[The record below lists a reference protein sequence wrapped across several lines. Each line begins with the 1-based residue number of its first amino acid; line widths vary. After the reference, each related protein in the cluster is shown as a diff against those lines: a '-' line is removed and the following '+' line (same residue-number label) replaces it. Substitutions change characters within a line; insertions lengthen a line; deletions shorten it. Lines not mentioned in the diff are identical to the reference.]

1 MDINLMI
8 TSFPKLL
15 DATVVT
21 VKLLSLSLF
30 FGLFIG
36 LLFAILRL
44 SKNKIINKFA
54 YGYSYVFR
62 GTPLLVQIFIIYFG
76 LGNIEY
82 FRSTFL
88 WVVFKEP
95 YWCAIIAFAL
105 NTGAYTSEILRS
117 AFQTIKPGFIE
128 AGKSLGISN
137 KIIFYKIQIPIAI
150 RQSLPAYGNEIILM
164 MKGTSLA
171 STVTLMDFDLMIN
184 SLPKLLGATVV
195 TLKLLSASLFFGLF
209 IGLLFAV
216 LRLNKNKIINKFAYT
231 YSYVFRGT
239 PLLVQIFIIYFGLG
253 QIEYFRSTF
262 LWVVFKEPYW
272 CAIIAFA
279 LNTGA
284 YTSEILR
291 SAFQTIKP
299 GLIEAGKSLGISN
312 KIIFY
317 KIQIPIAIRQSLPAY
332 GNEIILMMKGTS
344 LASTVTLMDLTGV
357 AKYIISTTFKPIEV
371 FIVAGGIYLFM
382 TFIIHNVIK
391 FLEKKYSFN

>member
-1 MDINLMI
+1 MDFDLMI

-15 DATVVT
+15 SATV
-21 VKLLSLSLF
+21 
-30 FGLFIG
+30 I
-36 LLFAILRL
+36 
-44 SKNKIINKFA
+44 
-54 YGYSYVFR
+54 
-62 GTPLLVQIFIIYFG
+62 
-76 LGNIEY
+76 
-82 FRSTFL
+82 
-88 WVVFKEP
+88 
-95 YWCAIIAFAL
+95 
-105 NTGAYTSEILRS
+105 
-117 AFQTIKPGFIE
+117 
-128 AGKSLGISN
+128 
-137 KIIFYKIQIPIAI
+137 
-150 RQSLPAYGNEIILM
+150 
-164 MKGTSLA
+164 
-171 STVTLMDFDLMIN
+171 
-184 SLPKLLGATVV
+184 

-209 IGLLFAV
+209 IGLLFAI
-216 LRLNKNKIINKFAYT
+216 LRLNKNPIINKFAYG

-299 GLIEAGKSLGISN
+299 GFIEAGKSLGIPN

-317 KIQIPIAIRQSLPAY
+317 KIQIPIAIKQSLPAY

-344 LASTVTLMDLTGV
+344 LASTVTLLDLTGV

-371 FIVAGGIYLFM
+371 FIVAGSIYLFM
-382 TFIIHNVIK
+382 TFVIHNLIK
-391 FLEKKYSFN
+391 YLEKKFSYQ